1 MLAYRRLPLN
11 GQSMN
16 REMPKS
22 EISVLV
28 KQTIYIR
35 DGVEWTFHKCLP
47 FPAEVGHLV
56 KLKDRARV
64 HRASFN
70 VVLTS
75 EATGEILEGEA
86 AISLTPKKRKFD
98 KAAAGPPKKRGRP
111 SKAEKASKP
120 GNRAGKEATPGPS
133 KATVPTT
140 TSPSYTRR
148 ISVGQATNSDRA
160 EIVEA
165 PGEKD
170 SDLNGD
176 DRLRRGETLKSSA
189 SKRAAIQPVMKRGE
203 I

>member
-1 MLAYRRLPLN
+1 
-11 GQSMN
+11 MN

-35 DGVEWTFHKCLP
+35 DGVEWNFHKRLP

-98 KAAAGPPKKRGRP
+98 KAVAGPPKKRGRP

-133 KATVPTT
+133 KAILPTT

-148 ISVGQATNSDRA
+148 ISVRQATNSDRA
-160 EIVEA
+160 EMVESL
-165 PGEKD
+165 GEKD

-176 DRLRRGETLKSSA
+176 DRLRRGETLKSLA

-203 I
+203 V